1 MLGQPRK
8 LAKTMPRV
16 ITATLLV
23 AGVLAVAGG
32 TAFAGLGNGSQVR
45 EKAQLDLRSTGI
57 MPGATGEAELELR
70 IAEGQMKLRARARA
84 EGLPHNEVFSL
95 CMDNG
100 FRDRGMA
107 QGGKVDLGLEVDFQT
122 LSGFEVNIGDG
133 AGCDG
138 DVVLEGTVEDVAS

>member
-8 LAKTMPRV
+8 VAETMPRV

-23 AGVLAVAGG
+23 VSVLAVAGS

-45 EKAQLDLRSTGI
+45 EKARLDLRSTGI
-57 MPGATGEAELELR
+57 IPGATGEAELELR
-70 IAEGQMKLRARARA
+70 IAKGQMKFRARARA
-84 EGLPHNEVFSL
+84 EGVPDEVYSL

-100 FRDRGMA
+100 FRDRSA
-107 QGGKVDLGLEVDFQT
+107 ARGGKVDLGLEVDFQT
-122 LSGFEVNIGDG
+122 LSGLEVTIREG

-138 DVVLEGTVEDVAS
+138 DVVLEGTVEDVPS